1 MATNTMAAKPQDRS
15 YLAEIGD
22 FLFATDTIAK
32 IARGE
37 GTWGD
42 AALVGVTAASFFI
55 APAKI
60 MQLSGKAL
68 NAVIK
73 TTSKT
78 LADDAAKNTMS
89 VAAKRAAAKT
99 LDDALTMKRQGYIP
113 EKPKQSFGGEFDQPV
128 ERVGRAGMGE
138 PTPAYE
144 VGQTILKR
152 GAKESDAAYAKRVRD
167 YKEGLPTEA
176 AKAERGKV
184 VKKYTR
190 TPDEE
195 YDVFKRDLT
204 PEQEAEDII
213 ASSRT
218 AYRERGTE
226 KYVSNPK
233 KTFEQRSR
241 ADLEEAAKSEKYDKV
256 KFTQN
261 EIDDRIAGLSKKEL
275 ESPGLKRQEGESL
288 AAHRQRLEE
297 YVRGGDIED
306 LTPVPFAS
314 TTAIRKT
321 GEYTQDEIDRAVE
334 TFRRY
339 VREPAIERDIK
350 EVTSLYAA
358 ARRMVKT
365 VKVNSQRVPEDRRI
379 SRQDLKVIK
388 ESFIKLKKEF
398 KEKVLETE
406 DGKALLREIEKETP
420 LNPKSRDVL
429 LRFEENIADNAKPG
443 ELKAII
449 SEAIDDTPITPTI
462 KGPTRTRR
470 APVRIKSEI
479 PDDLIKSYSFDDDLV
494 KHNLKRTAGLLVE
507 KEKLTTFNKANTNKL
522 KTASEKEISKI
533 KQSSARNNKI
543 IQRINDELREIRKIL
558 SREEQIEAQNIAD
571 EVTRRNLAK
580 RKTKSEKTNL
590 SEAFSNK
597 PTKLNRQ
604 PTVPGKGGETAKLTK
619 QGRIEKARAEVER
632 LREEWKNTPASDTE
646 ARSRLAREAKKFADY
661 IKKLEGN

>member
-1 MATNTMAAKPQDRS
+1 MATDTMAARPQDRS
-15 YLAEIGD
+15 YLAEIGE

-32 IARGE
+32 IAKGE

-55 APAKI
+55 PPAKI
-60 MQLSGKAL
+60 AMLSSKAL
-68 NAVIK
+68 TAVIK
-73 TTSKT
+73 ASGKV
-78 LADDAAKNTMS
+78 AASETAS
-89 VAAKRAAAKT
+89 AAAKRAAAKT

-152 GAKESDAAYAKRVRD
+152 GAKESDAAYAKRVQD
-167 YKEGLPTEA
+167 YESGIPTEA
-176 AKAERGKV
+176 AIAERGQV
-184 VKKYTR
+184 AKKYTR

-256 KFTQN
+256 KFTQD

-275 ESPGLKRQEGESL
+275 NSPGLKRQEGESV

-306 LTPVPFAS
+306 LTPVPYA
-314 TTAIRKT
+314 TVAMRKT

-339 VREPAIERDIK
+339 VREPDIERDIK

-462 KGPTRTRR
+462 KGPTRTGR
-470 APVRIKSEI
+470 APVRVKETV
-479 PDDLIKSYSFDDDLV
+479 PDDLKVGISPDVERAASLLAEKS
-494 KHNLKRTAGLLVE
+494 
-507 KEKLTTFNKANTNKL
+507 KLDAFNATNTNKL
-522 KTASEKEISKI
+522 KTASPQEISKI

-543 IQRINDELREIRKIL
+543 IQRINDELREIRSNISSDDK
-558 SREEQIEAQNIAD
+558 RKAQEIAD
-571 EVTRRNLAK
+571 EITKRNLAK
-580 RKTKSEKTNL
+580 RKEKYGPFEGPIKL
-590 SEAFSNK
+590 K
-597 PTKLNRQ
+597 PAQ
-604 PTVPGKGGETAKLTK
+604 PGKGGETAKLTR
-619 QGRIEKARAEVER
+619 QGRIAKARAEVER
-632 LREEWKNTPASDTE
+632 LREEWRNTPASDTE

-661 IKKLEGN
+661 IEKMEGK

>member
-1 MATNTMAAKPQDRS
+1 MAARPQDRS
-15 YLAEIGD
+15 YLAEVGD

-32 IARGE
+32 IAKGE

-68 NAVIK
+68 SAVIK

-78 LADDAAKNTMS
+78 LADDATKNTMS

-113 EKPKQSFGGEFDQPV
+113 TGKEPV
-128 ERVGRAGMGE
+128 ERVGRAGLGE
-138 PTPAYE
+138 PTPAYQ
-144 VGQTILKR
+144 VGQSILKR
-152 GAKESDAAYAKRVRD
+152 GPKESDAAYAKRVQD
-167 YKEGLPTEA
+167 YESGIPTEA
-176 AKAERGKV
+176 AIAERGQV
-184 VKKYTR
+184 AKKYTR

-233 KTFEQRSR
+233 KTFEQKSR

-256 KFTQN
+256 KFTQD

-275 ESPGLKRQEGESL
+275 NSPGLKRQEGESL

-339 VREPAIERDIK
+339 VREPDIERDIK

-406 DGKALLREIEKETP
+406 EGKALLREIEKEMP
-420 LNPKSRDVL
+420 SNPNSKDVL

-443 ELKAII
+443 ELKAIV

-462 KGPTRTRR
+462 KGPTRTGR
-470 APVRIKSEI
+470 APVRIKETI
-479 PDDLIKSYSFDDDLV
+479 PDDLKVGISPDVERAASLLAEKS
-494 KHNLKRTAGLLVE
+494 
-507 KEKLTTFNKANTNKL
+507 KLNAFNATNTNKL
-522 KTASEKEISKI
+522 KTASPQEVSKI
-533 KQSSARNNKI
+533 KQSSARNKKI
-543 IQRINDELREIRKIL
+543 MQRIDDELREIRSNISSDDK
-558 SREEQIEAQNIAD
+558 RKAQEIAD
-571 EVTRRNLAK
+571 EITKRNLAK
-580 RKTKSEKTNL
+580 RKTKSEKTKL

-597 PTKLNRQ
+597 SIKLNRQ
-604 PTVPGKGGETAKLTK
+604 PAQPGKSGETAKLTR
-619 QGRIEKARAEVER
+619 QGRIAKARAEVER
-632 LREEWKNTPASDTE
+632 LREEWRNTPASDTE
-646 ARSRLAREAKKFADY
+646 TRSRLSREAKKFADY
-661 IKKLEGN
+661 IEKMEGK

>member
-1 MATNTMAAKPQDRS
+1 MATNTMTAKPEDRS
-15 YLAEIGD
+15 YLAEVGD

-37 GTWGD
+37 GTWSD

-55 APAKI
+55 PPAKLA
-60 MQLSGKAL
+60 MLSSKAL
-68 NAVIK
+68 GAVIK
-73 TTSKT
+73 ASGKVATSET
-78 LADDAAKNTMS
+78 AS

-113 EKPKQSFGGEFDQPV
+113 TGKEPV
-128 ERVGRAGMGE
+128 ERVGRAGLGE
-138 PTPAYE
+138 PTPAYQ
-144 VGQTILKR
+144 VGQSILKR
-152 GAKESDAAYAKRVRD
+152 GPKESDAAYAKRVKD
-167 YKEGLPTEA
+167 YEEGVPTPA
-176 AKAERGKV
+176 ALAERGKV

-218 AYRERGTE
+218 AYRERGTG

-233 KTFEQRSR
+233 KTFEQKSR

-256 KFTQN
+256 KFTQD

-275 ESPGLKRQEGESL
+275 NSPGLKRQEGESL

-462 KGPTRTRR
+462 KGTTRTGK
-470 APVRIKSEI
+470 APVRIKETV
-479 PDDLIKSYSFDDDLV
+479 PDDLK
-494 KHNLKRTAGLLVE
+494 AGISSDVERAASLLAE

-522 KTASEKEISKI
+522 KTANPQEVSKI

-543 IQRINDELREIRKIL
+543 IQRINDELREIRSNISSEDKMK
-558 SREEQIEAQNIAD
+558 AQEIAD
-571 EVTRRNLAK
+571 EITKRNLAK
-580 RKTKSEKTNL
+580 RSEKYGPFEGPIN
-590 SEAFSNK
+590 
-597 PTKLNRQ
+597 PPR
-604 PTVPGKGGETAKLTK
+604 PVGKGGETAKLTK
-619 QGRIEKARAEVER
+619 RGRIEKAKAEVER
-632 LREEWKNTPASDTE
+632 LREEWRNTPASDTE